1 MAMAPFDISQVVQ
14 GDVVTSGPMT
24 VQRIIEHITANDA
37 QNAPIRAKILG
48 EAGNIETSGQELINA
63 MATMGA
69 NKAAVMNAEQQTKL
83 AQEKLVAERYRQ
95 IGIDMNNPASDR
107 LAKLTAALQQQQD
120 QALAHQQ
127 NIQQLDSVGFADNP
141 LQWFVNQY
149 KIDSEKES
157 LTRTAGV
164 ANQLA
169 GQLSQMHNLAQENV
183 QSIVQAKL
191 AKTDSELMAAK
202 QEMAALALA
211 DLQKA
216 KMDTSG
222 AHVRAL
228 SAVLSANE
236 QEQSVMWKAAAT
248 IKDAQERERDSE
260 KDKLQL
266 EMLRLQLGKLSDE
279 NADKKALVADMRKF
293 AVDELGS
300 KKEQV
305 MAMPNEAVLNNKP
318 LQEAYFANK
327 GATGPQGPYSALTS
341 IEANSTPDSVFQ
353 NTPAARWIRDKMATL
368 SAAKPP
374 EVKGEK
380 AEQDYYDQALVAAA
394 KAELAGDS
402 DNSLLYRIPTVGE
415 LREIGVLK
423 NNKLF
428 TRFLG
433 QAAPSERRSFKQL
446 IGYALADKELAT
458 SGAKRAQLVKDI
470 NQLAVVVNN
479 YNYAYTFLEKYGL
492 PAPQNAMAG
501 GYKIAPKELLEAAND
516 KLPDSIKKRFFDLT
530 KPADVQLLLNV
541 AINPKQS
548 NMFMPELFSKK
559 PADYG
564 NELRAVDPLYQGTGK
579 PPAKAKK

>member
-1 MAMAPFDISQVVQ
+1 MAQPFDFSQIVQ

-83 AQEKLVAERYRQ
+83 AQEKLVAERYKQ

-260 KDKLQL
+260 KDRLQL
-266 EMLRLQLGKLSDE
+266 EMLRLQLGKMSDE

-353 NTPAARWIRDKMATL
+353 NTPAARWIKKKLDGIV
-368 SAAKPP
+368 KPP

-380 AEQDYYDQALVAAA
+380 AEIDFYNNTLIEAA
-394 KAELAGDS
+394 KTELAGDS
-402 DNSLLYRIPTVGE
+402 DDSELYRIPTVGE
-415 LREIGVLK
+415 LREMGVLK

-428 TRFLG
+428 MRYLG
-433 QAAPSERRSFKQL
+433 QAASSERRSIKQL
-446 IGYALADKELAT
+446 IGYSLADKELAT
-458 SGAKRAQLVKDI
+458 SGAARAQWIKDI
-470 NQLAVVVNN
+470 NQLGIAINN
-479 YNYAYTFLEKYGL
+479 YTYKFTFLEKYGL
-492 PAPQNAMAG
+492 PAPQSGSAIS
-501 GYKIAPKELLEAAND
+501 GYRIAPKALLEAVND
-516 KLPDSIKKRFFDLT
+516 KLPDSIKKRFFDIT
-530 KPADVQLLLNV
+530 KPADMQLLLNV
-541 AINPKQS
+541 AINPKQT
-548 NMFMPELFSKK
+548 NMFMPELFSKN

>member
-1 MAMAPFDISQVVQ
+1 MPMEPFDISQVVQ
-14 GDVVTSGPMT
+14 GDVVASGPMT

-83 AQEKLVAERYRQ
+83 AQEKLVTERYKQ
-95 IGIDMNNPASDR
+95 IGIDMNNPANDR
-107 LAKLTAALQQQQD
+107 LAKMTAALQQQQD
-120 QALAHQQ
+120 TALAHQR

-141 LQWFVNQY
+141 IQWFLNQY

-183 QSIVQAKL
+183 QSIVAAKL
-191 AKTDSELMAAK
+191 AKTDSEMMAAK
-202 QEMAALALA
+202 QEMAALAMA

-216 KMDTSG
+216 KMETSG
-222 AHVRAL
+222 SHIRAL

-266 EMLRLQLGKLSDE
+266 EMLRLQLGKLGDE
-279 NADKKALVADMRKF
+279 QADKKALIADMRKF
-293 AVDELGS
+293 AVDQLGA

-305 MAMPNEAVLNNKP
+305 MAMPNDGILNNKP
-318 LQEAYFANK
+318 LQEAYFASK
-327 GATGPQGPYSALTS
+327 GATGPQGPYSALNS

-368 SAAKPP
+368 GASKPV

-380 AEQDYYDQALVAAA
+380 AERDYYDQALIAAA

-402 DNSLLYRIPTVGE
+402 DNSTLYRLPTVGE
-415 LREIGVLK
+415 LREMNVLK

-428 TRFLG
+428 QRYLG
-433 QAAPSERRSFKQL
+433 QAAATERRSFKQL
-446 IGYALADKELAT
+446 IGYAVADKELA
-458 SGAKRAQLVKDI
+458 GNGPKQAQLVKDI
-470 NQLAVVVNN
+470 VQLAVATNN

-492 PAPQNAMAG
+492 PAPQNSAAG

-516 KLPDSIKKRFFDLT
+516 KLPESMKKRFFDLT
-530 KPADVQLLLNV
+530 KPGDVQLL
-541 AINPKQS
+541 INIATGGIKTQTG
-548 NMFMPELFSKK
+548 MQRLLGTDM
-559 PADYG
+559 G
-564 NELRAVDPLYQGTGK
+564 NELRAVDPLYQGNSQ
-579 PPAKAKK
+579 PPAKPKK